1 MYNKSSIKN
10 RMDKLEFILLG
21 VISLKMLFRNNP
33 SKIMDTEPESSPNE
47 VCVGKAHLGVH
58 TVCVL

>member
-1 MYNKSSIKN
+1 
-10 RMDKLEFILLG
+10 MDKLEFILLG

-33 SKIMDTEPESSPNE
+33 SKITGTEPESSPNE
-47 VCVGKAHLGVH
+47 VCVGKAHLSVH